1 LGKYQLRFTIPQQR
15 QGERETYKAFTNTL
29 HSLNKLVGKPQ
40 SGTVVRSVEVSGG
53 SIRGVAHIEANSYRD
68 ALEACCRQ
76 APIVD
81 LEWHLEEKL
90 EPEDLERILT
100 SAMQ

>member
-1 LGKYQLRFTIPQQR
+1 MAKYQLRFTIPQQR
-15 QGERETYKAFTNTL
+15 QGERQTYKAFTATL
-29 HSLNKLVGKPQ
+29 RSLNKLVGKAQ
-40 SGTVVRSVEVSGG
+40 GGSVIENVEVSGG
-53 SIRGVAHIEANSYRD
+53 SIRGVAHIEAKNYRD
-68 ALEACCRQ
+68 ALELCCRQ

-100 SAMQ
+100 SAMA

>member
-1 LGKYQLRFTIPQQR
+1 
-15 QGERETYKAFTNTL
+15 
-29 HSLNKLVGKPQ
+29 
-40 SGTVVRSVEVSGG
+40 VSGN
-53 SIRGVAHIEANSYRD
+53 SIRGVAHIEAKNYRN
-68 ALEACCRQ
+68 ALELCCQQ

-100 SAMQ
+100 SAMA